1 MNEENDQ
8 FERLL
13 KSQPWRQVPA
23 KWRNEILSA
32 AGQTKVIRRSQPV
45 MEHSFLSALNRRLT
59 SLLWPHPVAWGGLAA
74 IWIFIFVLNLSSRDR
89 VPAMAVKVSP
99 PSPAVVAEL
108 RQQHR
113 LYVEL
118 MDVKDLSDADRQK
131 IFVPGPRSERS
142 GILAV

>member
-1 MNEENDQ
+1 MSEENDQ

-13 KSQPWRQVPA
+13 KSQPLRQVPA

-32 AGQTKVIRRSQPV
+32 ARHTKVVRRSQPV
-45 MEHSFLSALNRRLT
+45 AEHSFLSALNRRLT

-74 IWIFIFVLNLSSRDR
+74 IWIVIFALNFSNRER
-89 VPAMAVKVSP
+89 VPAMAEKVSP

-108 RQQHR
+108 RQQRR

-131 IFVPGPRSERS
+131 MFIPGPRSERA
-142 GILAV
+142 GILAA